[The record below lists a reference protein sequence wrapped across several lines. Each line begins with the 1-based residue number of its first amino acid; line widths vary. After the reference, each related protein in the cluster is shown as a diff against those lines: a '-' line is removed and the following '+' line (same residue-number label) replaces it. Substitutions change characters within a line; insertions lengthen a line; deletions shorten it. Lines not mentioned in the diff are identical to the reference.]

1 MLRLEHVSH
10 RYENEPVLHDIS
22 LSFEPGSFNIVTGE
36 SGSGKSTL
44 LSIVSTLLKPSE
56 GKIYFDGVER
66 GEIGDIDR
74 FRNRNIGF
82 VFQFHYLIGHL
93 SVYENVALV
102 TKKGRKAIMVL
113 LERLGIAEL
122 AGKHPD
128 QISGGQRQRA
138 AIARA
143 LINEP
148 RYLFADEPTGNLDSK
163 NSEMVF
169 DLLRQIDA
177 TRIVVTHDRNIL
189 RPTDRL
195 IELKDGK
202 LC

>member
-1 MLRLEHVSH
+1 ML
-10 RYENEPVLHDIS
+10 YNIS
-22 LSFEPGSFNIVTGE
+22 FDFEPGGFYVVSGE

-56 GKIYFDGVER
+56 GVIYYNGVALEKIR
-66 GEIGDIDR
+66 NIDR

-93 SVYENVALV
+93 SVYENVAIA
-102 TKKGRKAIMVL
+102 TKKGRKEIMSL
-113 LERLGIAEL
+113 LDRLGIVDL
-122 AGKHPD
+122 ASKYPD

-143 LINEP
+143 LINDP

-163 NSEMVF
+163 NSQKVF
-169 DLLRQIDA
+169 ELLRQTDA
-177 TRIVVTHDRNIL
+177 TRIVVTHDKSVIE
-189 RPTDRL
+189 PTDCL
-195 IELKDGK
+195 IELKDGR